1 MTPARSGAA
10 AAPALSDRLQA
21 ALALKAK
28 GSPREALS
36 LLAEAQEFSHDLFTL
51 RGDLQLELG
60 LLQEAIGTYS
70 TILAYEADNLYA
82 YQNLAAC
89 FVRMQRW
96 EPAAGC
102 LRRLLAFDPHR
113 DAARIALGDCLLHLD
128 QCEEALACFDAC
140 WSEAAQRPALF
151 GKAVTLQLLRRFDEA
166 ETIYERLLT
175 LDPRAEEALS
185 NLVALSMEVFDL
197 ERVQRYA
204 LRLLEVAP
212 RSSVARQGLIV
223 VAANRREYENAASH
237 YYRLLESVPREQ
249 IVEELSPAE
258 GEAATERLGRENGG
272 PLEYR
277 SSREMF
283 ERVDEIHRNSMF
295 FGDPGSWTPGAA
307 RRHS

>member
-1 MTPARSGAA
+1 M
-10 AAPALSDRLQA
+10 ALR
-21 ALALKAK
+21 AK
-28 GSPREALS
+28 GSPREALG
-36 LLAEAQEFSHDLFTL
+36 LLAEAQEFSHDLYAL
-51 RGDLQLELG
+51 RGDVQLELG
-60 LLQEAIGTYS
+60 LIQEAIGTYS

-82 YQNLAAC
+82 YQNLAVC

-102 LRRLLAFDPHR
+102 LHRLLAFDPHR

-128 QCEEALACFDAC
+128 RCEEALACFDAC

-166 ETIYERLLT
+166 ETIYERLLV
-175 LDPRAEEALS
+175 LDPRAEEALA

-197 ERVQRYA
+197 ERAQRYA
-204 LRLLEVAP
+204 LRLLELAP
-212 RSSVARQGLIV
+212 RSSVARQALIV
-223 VAANRREYENAASH
+223 VAANRSEYENAASH

-249 IVEELSPAE
+249 IVEEISPSL
-258 GEAATERLGRENGG
+258 GGATRERLGREKGG

-283 ERVDEIHRNSMF
+283 ERVEEIHRNSMS
-295 FGDPGSWTPGAA
+295 FGDPWSWTAGAA
-307 RRHS
+307 PTHSKKPHS